1 MVCLALLLSIA
12 FVRVWAGVANQECLF
27 SGSVHAEVEV
37 VGSVAQ
43 VICCTIG
50 DIHPPYLQA
59 PATLV

>member
-1 MVCLALLLSIA
+1 MLCLALLLSIA
-12 FVRVWAGVANQECLF
+12 FVWVGVANQECLF

-43 VICCTIG
+43 VICCTVG
-50 DIHPPYLQA
+50 DIHPLSLQP